1 MRLMTFNIHHGKGI
15 DGRTDLRRIAAEISL
30 AKADIVALQEVDR
43 FQMRSFWRDQI
54 AFLAKELNMQFS
66 YAPSLNFGLAQY
78 GNAFLSRW
86 PILSKTVYYL
96 NGGLERRSIL
106 IVKVNPLEKRGLTLV
121 NTHLGVLKRE
131 QKWQMPILCDALAK
145 LNGPTILM
153 GDFNME
159 MTDLPMKLLLPNWN
173 KIPLIHQQ
181 ATMRNGKEIDHF
193 FMNRTLDHAR
203 AWVQGTIA
211 SDHHAVVTELPLL
224 N

>member
-1 MRLMTFNIHHGKGI
+1 MKLMTFNIHHGKGI
-15 DGRTDLRRIAAEISL
+15 DGKTDLRRIAAEIKH

-54 AFLAKELNMQFS
+54 AFLAKELNMYSS
-66 YAPSLNFGLAQY
+66 YAPSLNFGFAQY

-86 PILSKTVYYL
+86 PIISKTVYYL

-106 IVKVNPLEKRGLTLV
+106 IIKVNPIENSSLTLI
-121 NTHLGVLKRE
+121 NTHLGILRRE

-145 LNGPTILM
+145 LEGPAVLM

-159 MTDLPMKLLLPNWN
+159 MSELPMKLLQATWH
-173 KIPLIHQQ
+173 KVTLIQHQ
-181 ATMRNGKEIDHF
+181 ATMTNGKEIDHF
-193 FMNRTLDHAR
+193 FINRALAQAR
-203 AWVQGTIA
+203 AWVQETIA

-224 N
+224 K